1 MPPVDNLS
9 GFGILMGL
17 SAFLLLAMLGGPTG
31 TDSIPPEVKKD
42 REVGDPWLV
51 RLYKADGTVITYRAP
66 AYNIHPNVRIDDPDQ
81 WKDKVARY
89 HDPR

>member
-1 MPPVDNLS
+1 MTPVDNLS

-17 SAFLLLAMLGGPTG
+17 SAFLLLATLDGFIG

-42 REVGDPWLV
+42 REAGDPWLV
-51 RLYKADGTVITYRAP
+51 HRYNADGTVTIYRAP
-66 AYNIHPNVRIDDPDQ
+66 AYNIHPNVRIDDPDR

-89 HDPR
+89 HDPH